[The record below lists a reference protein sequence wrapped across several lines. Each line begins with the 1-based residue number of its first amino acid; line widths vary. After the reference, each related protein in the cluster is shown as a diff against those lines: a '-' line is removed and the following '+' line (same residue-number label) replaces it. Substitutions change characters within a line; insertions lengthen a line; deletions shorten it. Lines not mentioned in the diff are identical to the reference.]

1 MATIKL
7 PSNFPDMDEMM
18 ELYKQ
23 GKIEELIKI
32 RDSEGEFTEKQM
44 AANMV
49 LQLPKDIRRY

>member
-1 MATIKL
+1 MDKTELNKI
-7 PSNFPDMDEMM
+7 MDEMM

-44 AANMV
+44 AANMI
-49 LQLPKDIRRY
+49 LQLPKDIRKY